1 MGKVLAG
8 ELGYDGRRWT
18 GSLGVG
24 GERGRSFRMSG
35 RRRTV
40 LSACMIGDHRSEHQ
54 PAGIDVD
61 DKKHLSQ
68 EDHTHR

>member
-1 MGKVLAG
+1 MGKVVAG
-8 ELGYDGRRWT
+8 ELGYDGRRWI
-18 GSLGVG
+18 GSLGSG

-35 RRRTV
+35 RGRLV
-40 LSACMIGDHRSEHQ
+40 LSARSVGDHRPEYE
-54 PAGIDVD
+54 PAGLDVD

>member
-1 MGKVLAG
+1 MGKVLAR
-8 ELGYDGRRWT
+8 ELGYDGRGWT
-18 GSLGVG
+18 GSLGSG

-35 RRRTV
+35 RRRSV
-40 LSACMIGDHRSEHQ
+40 LSDPSIGNHRSGYE

-68 EDHTHR
+68 EDHSHR